1 MQYQECIMQKSWY
14 HTSLY
19 IHVYN
24 QWIGSS
30 DLRRV
35 MLNFDLSSCGGGVW
49 CRAGYGGRTKTL
61 HLSLEI
67 LDGLLKVFVVCS

>member
-1 MQYQECIMQKSWY
+1 
-14 HTSLY
+14 
-19 IHVYN
+19 
-24 QWIGSS
+24 
-30 DLRRV
+30 